1 MKEEVKVES
10 DDSDWE
16 DIEEAI
22 KPIAINDDK
31 EESDDSDWSDDGTPV
46 RKPKVPIP
54 FKPANLKPIPEKIEK
69 KKPI

>member
-1 MKEEVKVES
+1 VKEEVKVES

-16 DIEEAI
+16 GIWEDIEEAI
-22 KPIAINDDK
+22 KPIAINDK

-54 FKPANLKPIPEKIEK
+54 FKPANLKPL
-69 KKPI
+69 